1 MAHEDSDVLTVD
13 GPAGVGKSS
22 VARRVATR
30 LGFFHLDTGAM
41 YRAVTL
47 AALRAGVATA
57 AHADEARLAPVL
69 AHWVGTEPVGT
80 EPVATESVATDPVAT
95 ESIGT
100 APSSARGTSGRRMR
114 VGGGGKVW
122 LDDEDVSNEVRGAA
136 VTALVSPVSAV
147 PSVRAALVEWQ
158 RALGAEQATRF
169 GGVVVEGRDAGSH
182 IFPHA
187 RWRFYLDASLLERAH
202 RRLHQQAGTRADP
215 HELTETMEGLAQRDR
230 IDRERT
236 VAPLC
241 IPDGATVLDTTHVAL
256 EQVVAAICDVVEA
269 ARGGKSSDRPL
280 DPRPPGS
287 SAAP

>member
-1 MAHEDSDVLTVD
+1 MALADSHSDVLTVD

-22 VARRVATR
+22 VARRVAMR

-57 AHADEARLAPVL
+57 AQADEARLAPVL
-69 AHWVGTEPVGT
+69 AHWVGTERVGTASVGT
-80 EPVATESVATDPVAT
+80 EP
-95 ESIGT
+95 
-100 APSSARGTSGRRMR
+100 SSERGASGRRMR

-202 RRLHQQAGTRADP
+202 RRLHQQAGTPADP
-215 HELTETMEGLAQRDR
+215 HELTATMEGLAQRDR

-241 IPDGATVLDTTHVAL
+241 IPDGATVLDTTHLAL
-256 EQVVAAICDVVEA
+256 EQVVDAICAVVAA
-269 ARGGKSSDRPL
+269 ARGAKSSDRL
-280 DPRPPGS
+280 RDQRPPGS
-287 SAAP
+287 GAAP